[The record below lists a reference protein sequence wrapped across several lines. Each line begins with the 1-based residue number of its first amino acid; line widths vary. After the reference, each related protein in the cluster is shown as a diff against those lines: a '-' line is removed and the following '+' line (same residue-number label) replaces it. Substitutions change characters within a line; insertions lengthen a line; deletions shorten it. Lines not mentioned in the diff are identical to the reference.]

1 MGTSIELKK
10 RELAELKKK
19 SDKLKAEI
27 KADDERNGKHLDL
40 TCFEFTDAEIHVLVK
55 LNVSPTAGLYIA
67 KTEIKRVKRFFDI
80 LAERYPV

>member
-40 TCFEFTDAEIHVLVK
+40 TCFEFTDAGVNILVRP
-55 LNVSPTAGLYIA
+55 NVPQTSGWYIA